1 MGKYKKTAQL
11 DNTSPPPPNKGKKKK
26 KERKKKYIY
35 KTTKSKISLW
45 VNELVYTL

>member
-26 KERKKKYIY
+26 ERKKEKIHIQNN
-35 KTTKSKISLW
+35 KKQNITLSK
-45 VNELVYTL
+45 